1 MLKMSTQFKV
11 TKQHCVG
18 IHYNKDA
25 TFFDLLPELNT
36 DIIYFNIP
44 FSWQYCKKLAS
55 QDW

>member
-25 TFFDLLPELNT
+25 AFFDLLPELNT

-55 QDW
+55 QVW